1 MKNAVFQIKYDII
14 NGIVHQWR
22 KFILIAVVY
31 GVLIAEFLVRCRL
44 KHFSG
49 QYTLSDIILW
59 MFKGMTWITDSQKE
73 VNIPTAYILPNILIA
88 FVIGNYPFKDI
99 NGYGGMI
106 LMRSG
111 KKSVW
116 WFSKCI
122 WAVITAMVTYAV
134 LIVEAVAVSLAGGKL
149 SLHVN
154 KDICCKVS
162 GYNKM
167 YIVNNM
173 NLTRLAVYMI
183 VAGLITTI
191 AICLIQKCT
200 SQLMGAVIGYV
211 AVVVILIMGVFFRSF
226 LVIGNGFMAIRN
238 VLYTPQGGDIRLTIA
253 ADAVLAAVS
262 VVVGYISFK
271 RMDILKRSDW
281 RM

>member
-14 NGIVHQWR
+14 NGIVHQWK

-116 WFSKCI
+116 WFSKYI
-122 WAVITAMVTYAV
+122 WAVITAVVTYAV

-191 AICLIQKCT
+191 AICLIQICV

>member
-1 MKNAVFQIKYDII
+1 MKNVMFQIRYDII
-14 NGIVHQWR
+14 NGIVHQWK
-22 KFILIAVVY
+22 KFLLIAVVY
-31 GVLIAEFLVRCRL
+31 AVLITEFLVRCNL
-44 KHFSG
+44 KHYMG
-49 QYTLSDIILW
+49 EYTTSDIILW
-59 MFKGMTWITDSQKE
+59 MFKGMTWITDGQKDI
-73 VNIPTAYILPNILIA
+73 NIPTAYILPNILIA

-122 WAVITAMVTYAV
+122 WAVITAVVTYAV
-134 LIVEAVAVSLAGGKL
+134 FIVETVAVSLAGGKL
-149 SLHVN
+149 SLQVN
-154 KDICCKVS
+154 KDICCKVL

-167 YIVNNM
+167 YIVNNT

-183 VAGLITTI
+183 AVGLITTI
-191 AICLIQKCT
+191 AICFVQICV
-200 SQLMGAVIGYV
+200 SQIMSPLIGYI
-211 AVVVILIMGVFFRSF
+211 VVVMILIMGVFFKSF
-226 LVIGNGFMAIRN
+226 AFIGNGFMAIRN
-238 VLYTPQGGDIRLTIA
+238 ILYTPEGGDMTLTV
-253 ADAVLAAVS
+253 AVDIVLIIVS
-262 VVVGYISFK
+262 SVVGYFSFK